1 MSRAF
6 VKESDESAASEAL
19 PERPLADHPNYVTP
33 AGLAQL
39 RARLHALAETRERLK
54 AVDDAEPLARGQR
67 LEAERDARYVAAQLE
82 RAIVVDP
89 DGQPKDE
96 VRFGATVTLRDEAG
110 RTHTFVIVG
119 DDESDVAAGRISWAT
134 PLAKLLIGLKHGDT
148 AVWKRPDGALEIEVV
163 GIVYS

>member
-148 AVWKRPDGALEIEVV
+148 AVWKRPDGALEIEVT
-163 GIVYS
+163 GIHYA